1 MMWQPNI
8 YTLVLFIG
16 AGLSLIL
23 GLIAWPRRAISPTA
37 LPFSVLMW
45 LTAWQAFCYGLQ
57 IGGQDLG
64 FVIFWGKNEYNAI
77 AFMQVTWL
85 AFAVRYTGRSKWLTP
100 YSRMLLFT
108 VPAMVVF
115 CTWTNDWHGLMKSD
129 FALDLSGPFSVVTF
143 SPGPVYWINI
153 VYNYALFLIGFVL
166 IFRAY
171 LHAPR
176 LYQAQARVL
185 LVASIIPLIG
195 NVLYLT
201 DLTPWPNLDLT
212 PIAFTLTG
220 VLVAW
225 GLYRYRLL
233 DVVPAAR
240 ERVIENMAEAVI
252 VLDRQNRIVDA
263 NPAAAQ
269 MLHRTQ
275 SEIIGQ
281 PAAQVFAAQAHLI
294 ERFAE
299 VETAQDE
306 IVLGEEPNQQW
317 FDLRIA
323 PLHYHRGSRLAGR
336 IVTLYDIT
344 ARRHTEEQ
352 LRKLSQ
358 AVEQSPSSIVITNTD
373 GSIEYV
379 NPKFTETTGYTLAEV
394 LGQNP
399 RILKS
404 GRTPPEVYTE
414 LWSVI
419 TAGGEWRGEFLNRKK
434 SGELFW
440 ELAVIAPVRGVDGTI
455 THYVAVKEDITSRK
469 RTEQALQLA
478 YERLAILREVDAD
491 LTSSLQVSYVT
502 MTALDAAMRLSAAD
516 AGFIG
521 TADENEL
528 RVVEAIGAYPP
539 GFVDSS
545 IPLDRGILSRVAQQ
559 AELIS
564 DVTTN
569 PDYTPFL
576 PGAAAQIAMPLV
588 SQQRFVGVLN
598 LETYTPERFTQ
609 EIFEFL
615 KLLTARIGVAIANA
629 QMFEE
634 RTQLVGELE
643 AFAHTV
649 AHDLKNPLNNVIG
662 YATVLVQG
670 NMEKS
675 PERAKNHLQVILNN
689 SQKMNNII
697 NELLLLASVRKQDQV
712 PCGPLDMAAIV
723 AEAQER
729 LRLMIEQSG
738 AHITVPSTWPVAAGY
753 PAWVEEVWVNYLSNA
768 IKYGGVPPQV
778 DLGAAA
784 EDGMVR
790 FWVRDNGPGLSPE
803 EQARL
808 FSQFTRLA
816 EARAEGHGLGLSI
829 VRRIVE
835 KLGGTVGVQSTV
847 GEGSTFSFTLPAA
860 ED

>member
-1 MMWQPNI
+1 MMWQPNS
-8 YTLVLFIG
+8 YTPILFIG

-45 LTAWQAFCYGLQ
+45 LTAWQAFCYGQQL
-57 IGGQDLG
+57 GGQDLG
-64 FVIFWGKNEYNAI
+64 FVIFWGKMEYNAI

-85 AFAVRYTGRSKWLTP
+85 SFALRYTGRSRWLTFH
-100 YSRMLLFT
+100 SRALLFT

-115 CTWTNDWHGLMKSD
+115 CTWTNDWHGLVKSD
-129 FALDLSGPFSVVTF
+129 FVLDLSGPFSVVTF

-153 VYNYALFLIGFVL
+153 VYNYALFLAGFIL

-176 LYQAQARVL
+176 LYRTQARVL
-185 LVASIIPLIG
+185 LLASIIPLIG
-195 NVLYLT
+195 NILYLT

-240 ERVIENMAEAVI
+240 ERVIENMAEAVL
-252 VLDRQNRIVDA
+252 VLDQRNRVVDA
-263 NPAAAQ
+263 NPAAAR
-269 MLHRTQ
+269 LLRRPQ

-281 PAAQVFAAQAHLI
+281 SAAQVFIAQADLV
-294 ERFAE
+294 ERFAD
-299 VETAQDE
+299 VETAQEE
-306 IVLGEEPNQQW
+306 IGLGEEPNQQW

-344 ARRHTEEQ
+344 ARRRTEEQ

-358 AVEQSPSSIVITNTD
+358 AVEQSPSSIVITDTSGN
-373 GSIEYV
+373 IEYV
-379 NPKFTETTGYTLAEV
+379 NPKFTETTGYTLAEAI
-394 LGQNP
+394 GQNP

-414 LWSVI
+414 LWNVI
-419 TAGGEWRGEFLNRKK
+419 TAGREWRGEFLNRKK
-434 SGELFW
+434 NGELFW
-440 ELAVIAPVRGVDGTI
+440 ELAVIAPVRGLDGKI
-455 THYVAVKEDITSRK
+455 THYVAVKEDITARK

-516 AGFIG
+516 AGFIAI
-521 TADENEL
+521 ADGNEL
-528 RVVEAIGAYPP
+528 HVVEAIGAYPP

-545 IPLDRGILSRVAQQ
+545 IPLDSGILSRVAQQQ

-564 DVTTN
+564 DVTSN
-569 PDYTPFL
+569 PDYIPFL
-576 PGAAAQIAMPLV
+576 PGAVAQIAMPLV
-588 SQQRFVGVLN
+588 SQQRLVGVLN

-615 KLLTARIGVAIANA
+615 KLLTARAGVAIANA

-738 AHITVPSTWPVAAGY
+738 AHITTPSAWPLATGY
-753 PAWVEEVWVNYLSNA
+753 AAWVEEVWVNYLSNA

-778 DLGAAA
+778 DLGAAL

-790 FWVRDNGPGLSPE
+790 FWVRDNGAGLTLA

-835 KLGGTVGVQSTV
+835 KLGGTVGVQSAV
-847 GEGSTFSFTLPAA
+847 GAGSTFSFTLPAA
-860 ED
+860 E